1 MTKLKF
7 KSDIL
12 KSIFCI
18 SFLSLYIYIIHTYIY
33 VYIYIYIY
41 IYYVSFINK
50 YLKNYE
56 LDIIK
61 KIYIDYKK
69 KIVKDIKMFLNK
81 KKKRIDNIASQ
92 KNLSTMKIKI
102 LLSIE
107 KILKN

>member
-1 MTKLKF
+1 M
-7 KSDIL
+7 
-12 KSIFCI
+12 
-18 SFLSLYIYIIHTYIY
+18 YI
-33 VYIYIYIY
+33 YIYIYIY

-50 YLKNYE
+50 YLKSYE

-69 KIVKDIKMFLNK
+69 KIVKDIKIFLNK

-107 KILKN
+107 KMLKNQKNCLIKIVIKIKSIYKMGSENHKILGY